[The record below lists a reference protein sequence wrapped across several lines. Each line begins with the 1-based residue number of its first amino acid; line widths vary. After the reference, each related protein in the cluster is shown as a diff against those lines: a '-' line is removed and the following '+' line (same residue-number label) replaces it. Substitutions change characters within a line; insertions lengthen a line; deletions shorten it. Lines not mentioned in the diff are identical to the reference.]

1 MTPYE
6 ILVEWRDSQIKKEPL
21 FLGLPEVWAENLT
34 FACENGHVSTR
45 YLKSE
50 SRGFDACLA
59 CMKKVLLVPPGTTE
73 NELAEILTAKGK

>member
-6 ILVEWRDSQIKKEPL
+6 RLISWRNSQIKEDEPL
-21 FLGLPEVWAENLT
+21 FLGLPEAWADDLT

-50 SRGFDACLA
+50 RQGFDACLE
-59 CMKKVLLVPPGTTE
+59 CGKNVLLVPPSTTE
-73 NELAEILTAKGK
+73 VKLNQALTKGE